1 MNKPNISLSKAEAA
15 GDRVPQT
22 YRIGTLTYTKLG
34 LLTLLGCLLWG
45 DFVFNFME
53 IVIGSFL
60 PIKIK
65 AMNAPDW
72 YIATILITIPSALGM
87 LTGPFY
93 GVASDRTRTR
103 WGRRRPYLLITTPL
117 VTILLIL
124 IGASDS
130 CGAWLH
136 DVLRLP
142 FSRPV
147 FLLILVAVLITFF
160 QLLNSFMTG
169 AYYNLINDVVPREVL
184 SRFMAVFRIVGII
197 ATSLFQFYFFGLAGS
212 HMTKLIVG
220 SGLLYG
226 LIFLAMTYLVKEG
239 EYPPPEREDAAGGV
253 WLNHAKTYLREC
265 FSYRVYW
272 YYFLA
277 NMFWNISFVLY
288 SFRVFFAQ
296 SVGLN
301 LDTFGK
307 LMGVAGIFSAMLLYP
322 AGALG
327 DRWHP
332 VRTMVLGMLLLLV
345 VVPLQL
351 VFAFFQVPAAWTPGL
366 YMVLFALHISVQVIV
381 RAAEMPL
388 QMRILPQDRYAQ
400 LGSAGGLIMG
410 FGSMIAGGLSGL
422 WLEWMKAGET
432 VELFH
437 YRYLPIWQTFCMI
450 VSLIFLILLLREWKR
465 LGGDR
470 NYIAP

>member
-1 MNKPNISLSKAEAA
+1 MNNPNIFPSKTEPA
-15 GDRVPQT
+15 GDDEPQT

-72 YIATILITIPSALGM
+72 YIATILITIPSTIG
-87 LTGPFY
+87 T
-93 GVASDRTRTR
+93 SD
-103 WGRRRPYLLITTPL
+103 P
-117 VTILLIL
+117 
-124 IGASDS
+124 

-136 DVLRLP
+136 AALRVP

-147 FLLILVAVLITFF
+147 FLLAMVAVLITFF

-169 AYYNLINDVVPREVL
+169 AYYNLLNDVVPREVL

-197 ATSLFQFYFFGLAGS
+197 ATSFFQFYFFGLASS
-212 HMTKLIVG
+212 HMTELIVG

-226 LIFLAMTYLVKEG
+226 LMFLAMTYFVKEG
-239 EYPPPEREDAAGGV
+239 EYPPPEREEAVGGV
-253 WLNHAKTYLREC
+253 WLNHIKTYLREC
-265 FSYRVYW
+265 FSYRIYW

-301 LDTFGK
+301 LDSFGK

-332 VRTMVLGMLLLLV
+332 VRTMTLGMLLLLL

-351 VFAFFQVPAAWTPGL
+351 VFAYCQIPAAWAPGL

-400 LGSAGGLIMG
+400 LGSAGGLVMG
-410 FGSMIAGGLSGL
+410 LGSMVAGVLSGL

-437 YRYLPIWQTFCMI
+437 YRYLPIWQTICMV
-450 VSLIFLILLLREWKR
+450 VSLVFLMLLLREWKH